1 VLIVEVKRGGASI
14 LRRATAGV
22 EGVDAAILLA
32 IMRTMTS
39 RAATVAP
46 RTANVGAVLELA
58 WSAAAF
64 TATDVIEA
72 TGLARST
79 AIALCDELIE
89 LGWLA
94 ELDDSRQSGAEYR
107 KGRPARRYALRA
119 EAGLLVGVDAGAHSI
134 TTVVTDLRGREVAR
148 AQRVVDPDAD
158 AASRIVVLDE
168 VIDEALAG
176 VGVGADGGAGAGVS
190 AGADGVAGAGVDS
203 VAPRAADG
211 ADRTGRLPRADGGY
225 VLSLR
230 RPVLCVAIGVPAPVD
245 ASGRSPD
252 SDEFWR
258 RMNPGLAE
266 LIRARGCP
274 VIVDNDANLAALA
287 EGAVGAG
294 VGAHSYIAMVAG
306 ERLGAGYVVD
316 GRLVRGRGKAGEMHL
331 LSLIE
336 GVGNPHGVAAV
347 LRDWG
352 RERRESG
359 GLAADSPLAQ
369 LPVEDIDAPAVFEAA
384 ESGDPDALDMLRQM
398 ADRLARIAAV
408 LGGLLDVERI
418 VFAGALAPS
427 MPPLLDLTTAKLA
440 DYMNADPPELVA
452 STLGADIV
460 AQGAIASA
468 MDHVRRNALGIDI
481 AVAPLSERG

>member
-1 VLIVEVKRGGASI
+1 
-14 LRRATAGV
+14 
-22 EGVDAAILLA
+22 
-32 IMRTMTS
+32 MRTMTS
-39 RAATVAP
+39 RVATVAP

-64 TATDVIEA
+64 TATDVIGA

-119 EAGLLVGVDAGAHSI
+119 EAGLLVGVDAGAHSV

-148 AQRVVDPDAD
+148 SQRVVDPDAD
-158 AASRIVVLDE
+158 AASRIVVIDE
-168 VIDEALAG
+168 VIDEALRG
-176 VGVGADGGAGAGVS
+176 VGGGSGPGAA
-190 AGADGVAGAGVDS
+190 
-203 VAPRAADG
+203 
-211 ADRTGRLPRADGGY
+211 
-225 VLSLR
+225 
-230 RPVLCVAIGVPAPVD
+230 VLCVAIGVPAPVD
-245 ASGRSPD
+245 ASGLSPD
-252 SDEFWR
+252 RDEFWK
-258 RMNPGLAE
+258 RMNPGLAG

-316 GRLVRGRGKAGEMHL
+316 GRLVRGRGQAGEMHL

-336 GVGNPHGVAAV
+336 GVGNPLGVAAV

-359 GLAADSPLAQ
+359 DLPADSPLAL

-384 ESGDPDALDMLRQM
+384 ESGDPDAVAMLRQM

-468 MDHVRRNALGIDI
+468 MDHVRRNALGIEL
-481 AVAPLSERG
+481 AAALGP

>member
-1 VLIVEVKRGGASI
+1 
-14 LRRATAGV
+14 
-22 EGVDAAILLA
+22 
-32 IMRTMTS
+32 
-39 RAATVAP
+39 
-46 RTANVGAVLELA
+46 
-58 WSAAAF
+58 
-64 TATDVIEA
+64 
-72 TGLARST
+72 
-79 AIALCDELIE
+79 
-89 LGWLA
+89 
-94 ELDDSRQSGAEYR
+94 
-107 KGRPARRYALRA
+107 LRA

-134 TTVVTDLRGREVAR
+134 TTVVTDIRGREVAR
-148 AQRVVDPDAD
+148 SQRVVDPDAD

-168 VIDEALAG
+168 VIDEALG
-176 VGVGADGGAGAGVS
+176 GVGADRVAAPAAG
-190 AGADGVAGAGVDS
+190 GADGTDHVPPVAGEYAVGS
-203 VAPRAADG
+203 RQ
-211 ADRTGRLPRADGGY
+211 
-225 VLSLR
+225 
-230 RPVLCVAIGVPAPVD
+230 PVLCVAIGVPAPVD
-245 ASGRSPD
+245 ASGLSPD
-252 SDEFWR
+252 RDEFWR
-258 RMNPGLAE
+258 RMNPGLAG

-336 GVGNPHGVAAV
+336 GVGNPLGVAAV

-352 RERRESG
+352 RERHESG
-359 GLAADSPLAQ
+359 DLSADSSLAL
-369 LPVEDIDAPAVFEAA
+369 LPVEDIGAPAVFAAA
-384 ESGDPDALDMLRQM
+384 EAGDPDALDMLRRM

-468 MDHVRRNALGIDI
+468 MDHVRRNALGIDM
-481 AVAPLSERG
+481 ARALA

>member
-1 VLIVEVKRGGASI
+1 
-14 LRRATAGV
+14 
-22 EGVDAAILLA
+22 VDAAILLA
-32 IMRTMTS
+32 IMGTTTS
-39 RAATVAP
+39 RAAAVAP
-46 RTANVGAVLELA
+46 RTANVEAVLDTA
-58 WSAAAF
+58 WATAAF

-107 KGRPARRYALRA
+107 TGRPARRYALRSD
-119 EAGLLVGVDAGAHSI
+119 AGLLVGVDAGAHSV

-148 AQRVVDPDAD
+148 SQRLVDPEADAD
-158 AASRIVVLDE
+158 ERIAA
-168 VIDEALAG
+168 IDATVDDAL
-176 VGVGADGGAGAGVS
+176 GAAPDRGRGAGA
-190 AGADGVAGAGVDS
+190 
-203 VAPRAADG
+203 RA
-211 ADRTGRLPRADGGY
+211 
-225 VLSLR
+225 
-230 RPVLCVAIGVPAPVD
+230 PVLCVAIGVPAPVD
-245 ASGRSPD
+245 AQGRSPVRD
-252 SDEFWR
+252 VFWQ

-266 LIRARGCP
+266 RIGPRGCP
-274 VIVDNDANLAALA
+274 VLVDNDANLAALA

-294 VGAHSYIAMVAG
+294 VGAHSYIAIVAG

-316 GRLVRGRGKAGEMHL
+316 GHLVRGRGQAGELHL
-331 LSLIE
+331 LSLID
-336 GVGNPHGVAAV
+336 GVGSPLGVAAV

-359 GLAADSPLAQ
+359 TLPAGSALSR
-369 LPVEDIDAPAVFEAA
+369 LPVDQIDAPAVFAAA
-384 ESGDPDALDMLRQM
+384 EAGDADALDLLRRM
-398 ADRLARIAAV
+398 ADRLARIGAV

-427 MPPLLDLTTAKLA
+427 MPPLLELTTTKLA
-440 DYMNADPPELVA
+440 DYMNAEPPELVA

-468 MDHVRRNALGIDI
+468 MGHVRRNALGIDLLG
-481 AVAPLSERG
+481 AVGIFHPKWGATTRPAWL

>member
-1 VLIVEVKRGGASI
+1 
-14 LRRATAGV
+14 
-22 EGVDAAILLA
+22 
-32 IMRTMTS
+32 MRTMTS
-39 RAATVAP
+39 RATTVAP

-134 TTVVTDLRGREVAR
+134 TTVVTDIRGREVAR

-176 VGVGADGGAGAGVS
+176 VGAVYA
-190 AGADGVAGAGVDS
+190 
-203 VAPRAADG
+203 
-211 ADRTGRLPRADGGY
+211 RADGEAGA
-225 VLSLR
+225 R
-230 RPVLCVAIGVPAPVD
+230 PPVLCVAIGVPAPVD
-245 ASGRSPD
+245 ASARSPD

-258 RMNPGLAE
+258 RMNPGLAD
-266 LIRARGCP
+266 LIRSRGCP

-287 EGAVGAG
+287 EGAIGAG

-336 GVGNPHGVAAV
+336 GVGNPLGVAAV

-359 GLAADSPLAQ
+359 DLSADSPLAL
-369 LPVEDIDAPAVFEAA
+369 LPVEDIDAPAVFTAA
-384 ESGDPDALDMLRQM
+384 ESGDPDALDLLRQM

-468 MDHVRRNALGIDI
+468 MDHVRRNALGIDMS
-481 AVAPLSERG
+481 ATSAS

>member
-1 VLIVEVKRGGASI
+1 
-14 LRRATAGV
+14 
-22 EGVDAAILLA
+22 
-32 IMRTMTS
+32 
-39 RAATVAP
+39 
-46 RTANVGAVLELA
+46 
-58 WSAAAF
+58 
-64 TATDVIEA
+64 
-72 TGLARST
+72 
-79 AIALCDELIE
+79 
-89 LGWLA
+89 
-94 ELDDSRQSGAEYR
+94 
-107 KGRPARRYALRA
+107 
-119 EAGLLVGVDAGAHSI
+119 
-134 TTVVTDLRGREVAR
+134 
-148 AQRVVDPDAD
+148 
-158 AASRIVVLDE
+158 
-168 VIDEALAG
+168 
-176 VGVGADGGAGAGVS
+176 
-190 AGADGVAGAGVDS
+190 
-203 VAPRAADG
+203 
-211 ADRTGRLPRADGGY
+211 
-225 VLSLR
+225 
-230 RPVLCVAIGVPAPVD
+230 VLCVAIGVPAPVD
-245 ASGRSPD
+245 ASGHSPD
-252 SDEFWR
+252 TDEFWR
-258 RMNPGLAE
+258 RMNPGLAD

-336 GVGNPHGVAAV
+336 GVGNPLGVAAV

-359 GLAADSPLAQ
+359 ELPADSPLAQ
-369 LPVEDIDAPAVFEAA
+369 LPVDEIDAPAVFAAA
-384 ESGDPDALDMLRQM
+384 EVGDPDALDMLRLM
-398 ADRLARIAAV
+398 ADRLARIGAV

-468 MDHVRRNALGIDI
+468 MDHVRRNALSID
-481 AVAPLSERG
+481 VSVVGL